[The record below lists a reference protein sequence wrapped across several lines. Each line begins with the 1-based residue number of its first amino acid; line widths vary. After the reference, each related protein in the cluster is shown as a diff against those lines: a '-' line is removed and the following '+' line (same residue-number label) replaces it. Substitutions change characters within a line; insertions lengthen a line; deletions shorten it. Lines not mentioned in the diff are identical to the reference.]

1 VKRLEGKTALVTH
14 AASGIG
20 SALVGAFVAN
30 GATVIA
36 TDSTDE
42 RDESAVESLGLQ
54 DSIDVVTRPLDVT
67 QMAAWWDLANF
78 VIGFVDKLDILAH
91 NLPIEAHRPARGL
104 RVEEFRESQAT
115 GADSALVGVN
125 RLLVPL
131 TEAAEENAA
140 GSSVIFITPPV
151 ANQRGPDLF
160 AYNALKAAVSGVTR
174 SMALEFAA
182 DGSNIRVN
190 AIHPGCIDTPAVD
203 DPLARLGGDREAAR
217 RAAVELTP
225 LKRLG
230 DPNDVAMGAVYL
242 ASDEAKF
249 VTGVEL
255 AVDGGAAIHP

>member
-1 VKRLEGKTALVTH
+1 VTH

-30 GATVIA
+30 GATVVA

-42 RDESAVESLGLQ
+42 RVESAVESLGLQ
-54 DSIDVVTRPLDVT
+54 DSMDVVTRPLDVG
-67 QMAAWWDLANF
+67 QMASWWDLANF
-78 VIGFVDKLDILAH
+78 VIGVVDKLDILAH
-91 NLPIEAHRPARGL
+91 TLQIEAHRPARGL
-104 RVEEFRESQAT
+104 GIEAFRKAQAAN
-115 GADSALVGVN
+115 ADSALIGVN
-125 RLLVPL
+125 RMLAPL
-131 TEAAEENAA
+131 TDAAEECAA
-140 GSSVIFITPPV
+140 GASVIFITPPV
-151 ANQRGPDLF
+151 VNQRSPGLF
-160 AYNALKAAVSGVTR
+160 AYNAMKAAVSGVTR

-190 AIHPGCIDTPAVD
+190 AIHPGCIDTPAID

-217 RAAVELTP
+217 RAAIELTP

-255 AVDGGAAIHP
+255 AIDGGAAIQP